1 MNIIFFGD
9 VGDDNARCIFS
20 RHLCFFSQEGN
31 VTPLTPTHIY
41 RKHHISTRFLIKIIF
56 FHFPPKEKI
65 SYFLEKRNTI
75 FPDITKKTTLKCEFL
90 ANTIFSEHLKKM
102 CFQIFF
108 WERSSFLLCLKNKIT
123 FSGKRNIIFPDN
135 TRNIMFQW
143 DLFKTFGKT
152 KYGFS
157 CSGHYL
163 RLILGT
169 YRVHYLHAMPFLN
182 FFVAFLLPINF
193 INLFAVYK
201 AGSVIFELP

>member
-75 FPDITKKTTLKCEFL
+75 FPDITKKITPRHEFL
-90 ANTIFSEHLKKM
+90 GKTIFSEHSKKISY
-102 CFQIFF
+102 FQVFF
-108 WERSSFLLCLKNKIT
+108 FFFEKDHLSFRVRRIRSYFREKEISSFLIIQKRSYSSAIFLERPSFQNIWKKKTWYFVQLTGQYLKWIFIST
-123 FSGKRNIIFPDN
+123 F
-135 TRNIMFQW
+135 
-143 DLFKTFGKT
+143 
-152 KYGFS
+152 
-157 CSGHYL
+157 
-163 RLILGT
+163 
-169 YRVHYLHAMPFLN
+169 
-182 FFVAFLLPINF
+182 
-193 INLFAVYK
+193 
-201 AGSVIFELP
+201 